1 MSIIEEA
8 VRKVAQHSP
17 RPGRTAREPRPEAPR
32 HVHEA
37 PRSAPV
43 DTTQA
48 LRFQPVS
55 LDDDVLEENNIL
67 TRLSDPAALRS
78 YKILRTRVLR
88 RLESQNWQS
97 LAVTGSTAGEG
108 KTLTAINLAFALAQ
122 DVNTWVFLV
131 DLDLSHPT
139 IAHYLGMGATRG
151 ERGLSDYLT
160 GEATLDNIVY
170 RVEGQRL
177 GVVPN
182 FKALP
187 HSSELLTSPRM
198 GELLQALS
206 AESPRRIII
215 FDMPPVLAADD
226 VLAFSPYV
234 DSHLLVVA
242 EGTTGRDAL
251 RSAKEVLA
259 EMNLLG
265 VVLNRSA
272 DRGENPYYYGS
283 EATRA

>member
-17 RPGRTAREPRPEAPR
+17 RPTSAARDVRHEIHRHDTAR
-32 HVHEA
+32 VG
-37 PRSAPV
+37 PV

-55 LDDDVLEENNIL
+55 LDEEILEENNIL
-67 TRLSDPAALRS
+67 TRMADPAALRS

-88 RLESQNWQS
+88 RLEAQNWHS
-97 LAVTGSTAGEG
+97 LAVTGSTTGEG
-108 KTLTAINLAFALAQ
+108 KTLTAINLALALAQ
-122 DVNTWVFLV
+122 DTNTWVFLV
-131 DLDLSHPT
+131 DLDLTHPSV
-139 IAHYLGMGATRG
+139 AHSLGMSATRG

-160 GEATLDNIVY
+160 GNATLDNIVY
-170 RVEGQRL
+170 RVEGERL

-182 FKALP
+182 FSALP

-198 GELLQALS
+198 MELRQSLH
-206 AESPRRIII
+206 AESPRRIVIY
-215 FDMPPVLAADD
+215 DMPPVLAADD
-226 VLAFSPYV
+226 VLAFAPYV

-242 EGTTGRDAL
+242 EGTTGRDSL
-251 RSAKEVLA
+251 RASKEMLA

-283 EATRA
+283 DRRG

>member
-1 MSIIEEA
+1 MSA
-8 VRKVAQHSP
+8 RDL
-17 RPGRTAREPRPEAPR
+17 RPEPRREAPR
-32 HVHEA
+32 VE
-37 PRSAPV
+37 PV

-48 LRFQPVS
+48 LRFQPVT

-88 RLESQNWQS
+88 RLEANNWHS
-97 LAVTGSTAGEG
+97 LAVTGSQTGEG
-108 KTLTAINLAFALAQ
+108 KTLTAINLALALAQ

-131 DLDLSHPT
+131 DLDLTHPS
-139 IAHYLGMGATRG
+139 IANYLGMSSARG

-160 GEATLDNIVY
+160 GNATLDNIVY
-170 RVEGQRL
+170 RIDSERL
-177 GVVPN
+177 AVIPN
-182 FKALP
+182 FTALP

-198 GELLQALS
+198 TELLHALS
-206 AESPRRIII
+206 SESPRRVVI
-215 FDMPPVLAADD
+215 FDMPPLLAADD
-226 VLAFSPYV
+226 VLAFSPHV

-251 RSAKEVLA
+251 RSSKEMLA

-283 EATRA
+283 DRRA

>member
-17 RPGRTAREPRPEAPR
+17 RPTAAARDLRQEPPR
-32 HVHEA
+32 HEVRRGE
-37 PRSAPV
+37 PV

-48 LRFQPVS
+48 LRFQPVT
-55 LDDDVLEENNIL
+55 LDDEVLEENNIL
-67 TRLSDPAALRS
+67 TRVSDPAALRA

-88 RLESQNWQS
+88 KLEAQKWQS
-97 LAVTGSTAGEG
+97 LAVTGSTTGEG
-108 KTLTAINLAFALAQ
+108 KTLTAINLALALAQ

-131 DLDLSHPT
+131 DLDLTRPA
-139 IAHYLGMGATRG
+139 IANYLGLDSARG

-160 GEATLDNIVY
+160 GNATLDNIVY
-170 RVEGQRL
+170 RIEGERL
-177 GVVPN
+177 AVIPN
-182 FKALP
+182 FTALP

-198 GELLQALS
+198 TELLNALT
-206 AESPRRIII
+206 AESPRRIVI

-226 VLAFSPYV
+226 VLAFAPYV

-242 EGTTGRDAL
+242 EGTTARDSL
-251 RSAKEVLA
+251 RSSKEVLS
-259 EMNLLG
+259 EVNLLG

-283 EATRA
+283 DRRA

>member
-8 VRKVAQHSP
+8 VRKVSQHAP
-17 RPGRTAREPRPEAPR
+17 RPAAAARDVRREAPR
-32 HVHEA
+32 HEA
-37 PRSAPV
+37 RGEPV

-48 LRFQPVS
+48 LRFQPVM
-55 LDDDVLEENNIL
+55 LDDELLEENNIL
-67 TRLSDPAALRS
+67 TRLSDPAALRA

-88 RLESQNWQS
+88 RMETQNWHT
-97 LAVTGSTAGEG
+97 LAVTGTTTGEG
-108 KTLTAINLAFALAQ
+108 KTLTAINLALALAQ
-122 DVNTWVFLV
+122 DSNTWVFLV
-131 DLDLSHPT
+131 DLDLTRPAVAT
-139 IAHYLGMGATRG
+139 YLGINATRG

-160 GEATLDNIVY
+160 GNATLDNIVY
-170 RVEGQRL
+170 RIEGERL
-177 GVVPN
+177 AVVPN
-182 FKALP
+182 FTALP

-198 GELLQALS
+198 VELLHALS
-206 AESPRRIII
+206 AESPRRIVI

-226 VLAFSPYV
+226 VLAFSRSV

-242 EGTTGRDAL
+242 EGTTGRDQL
-251 RSAKEVLA
+251 RSAKEMLS

-283 EATRA
+283 ERRA